1 MNIEQKRTFIINT
14 VYWVLIAAI
23 SVLVIRY
30 IIPISLPFLFG
41 FLVAFLVITISKK
54 IRCENRWLRLLLAVA
69 IYVSIGLLIGGLTFK
84 GISLLSQ
91 VTTWLPELYRLKL
104 LPALEQ
110 IFTWV
115 EHLST
120 GLDPTVVG
128 ILEMASDS
136 LVEALNKL
144 ITALSKAAVSLLS
157 SVAASVPSALLG
169 TLVMMFS
176 TFFSVVDYNRIYS
189 FTRKNLPKQWKHLIG
204 SLGDYLTNTLFVVLK
219 SYLLIMLI
227 TFIELTVLF
236 TVFGIQHAVV
246 KAAVIAVLDILPLL
260 GTGGIM
266 IPWAVISLIVGST
279 GLGIKLIVIYLIV
292 TFVRNY
298 IEPKIVG
305 VQLGLHPIITLVS
318 MFLGLRLFGFL
329 GLFGLPV
336 AISFLWKQRRNRMS
350 QQEAGD
356 PEPQ

>member
-14 VYWVLIAAI
+14 IYWILIAAI

-41 FLVAFLVITISKK
+41 FLVAFIVVSISKK
-54 IRCENRWLRLLLAVA
+54 IHCENRWLRLLLAIA
-69 IYVSIGLLIGGLTFK
+69 IYVTIGLIIGGLTFR
-84 GISLLSQ
+84 GFSLLSQ
-91 VTTWLPELYRLKL
+91 VTTWLPDLYRLKL

-110 IFTWV
+110 IFNWV
-115 EHLST
+115 ERLTT
-120 GLDPTVVG
+120 GLDPTLVS
-128 ILEMASDS
+128 LLDMTSRS
-136 LVEALNKL
+136 LVDALNKL
-144 ITALSKAAVSLLS
+144 ISTLSRAAVSLLS
-157 SVAASVPSALLG
+157 SAATGVPAALLG

-176 TFFSVVDYNRIYS
+176 TFFSVVDYGRICD
-189 FTRKNLPKQWKHLIG
+189 FARENLPKRWKK
-204 SLGDYLTNTLFVVLK
+204 LGANLRDYLTNTLFVVIK

-227 TFIELTVLF
+227 TFAELSLLF
-236 TVFGIQHAVV
+236 TVFGIQNAIA
-246 KAAVIAVLDILPLL
+246 KASVIAVLDILPLL

-279 GLGIKLIVIYLIV
+279 GLGIKLLVIYLIV

-305 VQLGLHPIITLVS
+305 VQLGLHPIITLVT

-336 AISFLWKQRRNRMS
+336 AISFLWKQRKNRMAR
-350 QQEAGD
+350 QQ
-356 PEPQ
+356 PEQPQ